1 MTPQEFAGRWHDAG
15 FGERQG
21 AQSFFNDL
29 CGLVGHATPAAYSDP
44 EAFTFEKWVPG
55 GFADAYFEEHFGW
68 EFKGQ
73 DAQLDSAFD
82 QLLRYQVH
90 LKTPP
95 LLIVSSFETIRI
107 QTNFPGMETARYDLS
122 IGDLEQPERLS
133 LVRDA
138 FFAPQRYRERLRSV
152 DAVTRETASLF
163 QSIVVDM
170 ETRNEDTERLAH
182 YLNQFGCSACT
193 RRMRG
198 CCPRGY
204 SLASWHSTTGI
215 QRRLIGQSAAC
226 SRRWPTGG
234 FSGVR

>member
-1 MTPQEFAGRWHDAG
+1 MTPQLPTMTPQEFAGRWHDAG

-29 CGLVGHATPAAYSDP
+29 CDLVGHATPAAYSDP

-55 GFADAYFEEHFGW
+55 GCADAYFEEHFGW

-107 QTNFPGMETARYDLS
+107 QTNFPGMETARYDVR
-122 IGDLEQPERLS
+122 INHLEQQERLG
-133 LVRDA
+133 LVREV
-138 FFAPQRYRERLRSV
+138 FFTPRPFRKRLQSM
-152 DAVTRETASLF
+152 DAVTRETESL
-163 QSIVVDM
+163 VVPETWRGDGTDNGM
-170 ETRNEDTERLAH
+170 EFVVIRTRLDRI
-182 YLNQFGCSACT
+182 
-193 RRMRG
+193 
-198 CCPRGY
+198 
-204 SLASWHSTTGI
+204 ST
-215 QRRLIGQSAAC
+215 AA
-226 SRRWPTGG
+226 
-234 FSGVR
+234 